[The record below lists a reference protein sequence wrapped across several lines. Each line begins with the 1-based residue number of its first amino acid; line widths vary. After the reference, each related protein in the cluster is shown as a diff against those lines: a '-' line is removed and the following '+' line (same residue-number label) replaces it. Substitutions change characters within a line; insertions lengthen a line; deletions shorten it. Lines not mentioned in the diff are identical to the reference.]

1 MTDPTTPDHSRPD
14 TPAVAAEPAPAPA
27 KRSRARRFLIAGG
40 AVLAAAALAGGGIAI
55 GAAIADED
63 DDDDDRQTSTTTDAP
78 TEDDEDAADLGD
90 TGTSSADELTEIID
104 AAAAEAEGDPVSIDA
119 ERDGAWDVQFRSEAG
134 EEIEVRVAA
143 DGTATVISTEAA
155 DADDTAPTGSLDA
168 DTVEALVS
176 AALAEVDGRVIDLEI
191 DDDTT
196 SPYSVT
202 VVAQDGRAVDIALDA
217 EMTVVTTDRD

>member
-1 MTDPTTPDHSRPD
+1 M
-14 TPAVAAEPAPAPA
+14 
-27 KRSRARRFLIAGG
+27 
-40 AVLAAAALAGGGIAI
+40 AGGGIAI

-63 DDDDDRQTSTTTDAP
+63 DDDDDRQTSMTTDAP
-78 TEDDEDAADLGD
+78 NEDDEDAAADLGD
-90 TGTSSADELTEIID
+90 AGTSSADELMEIID
-104 AAAAEAEGDPVSIDA
+104 AAAAEAEGEPVAIDA
-119 ERDGAWDVQFRSEAG
+119 ERDGAWDVQFRTEAG
-134 EEIEVRVAA
+134 EETEVRVAA
-143 DGTATVISTEAA
+143 DGTATVIATEAA
-155 DADDTAPTGSLDA
+155 DADDAAPTGSLDA

-217 EMTVVTTDRD
+217 EMTVVTSDRD

>member
-1 MTDPTTPDHSRPD
+1 M
-14 TPAVAAEPAPAPA
+14 
-27 KRSRARRFLIAGG
+27 
-40 AVLAAAALAGGGIAI
+40 AAAVLAGGGIAI

-63 DDDDDRQTSTTTDAP
+63 DDDDRQTSMTTDAP
-78 TEDDEDAADLGD
+78 NEDDEDAAADLGD
-90 TGTSSADELTEIID
+90 AGTSSADELMEIID
-104 AAAAEAEGDPVSIDA
+104 AAAAEAEGEPVAIDA
-119 ERDGAWDVQFRSEAG
+119 ERDGAWDVQFRTEAG
-134 EEIEVRVAA
+134 EETEVRVAA

-155 DADDTAPTGSLDA
+155 DADDAAPTGSLDA

-217 EMTVVTTDRD
+217 EMIVVTTDRD